1 MKQLSYIIPKITLCQ
16 AQLTAMN
23 NFGKLGS
30 YDMASFTKFWNPF
43 KHDFL
48 TLTSKHKNT
57 LILLFLIGFLAR
69 FINFFHLGFVY
80 DLVTTQYDWAK
91 NATDNGFISFWRD
104 YKGSLDYLPGAIYI
118 GMAINY
124 VSKFFG
130 LFGIGGDEYGFVFI
144 LKVFNTLNDI
154 LFAYLLYFIGKK
166 YTRIDG
172 LRLFIPSIISFLLP
186 SLWFISSVW
195 GQFDTF
201 PVNLCIITT
210 LLLYHARE
218 TSIVTFAS
226 VAGII
231 YGFCFWFKLQ
241 SILLFPPLIL
251 FFITTKNIRIIKNFT
266 ATFLTTTIAMLIIP
280 LLANANRTG
289 FVIAQVVIRS
299 NNVSNGASTFWPLV
313 NMQKYGSDLWFSLGR
328 LDITASRVSYLVYIL
343 ALGYLMLQIFPGIK
357 KVVTKPKKWLS
368 LVHSLPPLAFEN
380 FVYIMTISSSIYF
393 FFFTKMMSRYLQFG
407 FLFALI
413 ALTLQTKAYR
423 FKSLLG
429 AILVTEIGYFINN
442 AAIYSYWNNTSVWTE
457 QFENGFFGIGKVWLA
472 SWFHL
477 VGIAAIYYLIVSFAK
492 NDNDKKGMN

>member
-1 MKQLSYIIPKITLCQ
+1 MT
-16 AQLTAMN
+16 
-23 NFGKLGS
+23 
-30 YDMASFTKFWNPF
+30 SFTKFWNSL
-43 KHDFL
+43 KEDFL
-48 TLTSKHKNT
+48 ALTSIYKT
-57 LILLFLIGFLAR
+57 ILIILFIFGFLAR
-69 FINFFHLGFVY
+69 FINFFHLGYVY
-80 DLVTTQYDWAK
+80 DLISTQYAWAK
-91 NATDNGFISFWRD
+91 SATDNGFISFWRD
-104 YKGSLDYLPGAIYI
+104 YTDSLDYLPGAIYV

-124 VSKFFG
+124 ISKFFG
-130 LFGIGGDEYGFVFI
+130 LFGVGGNEYGFVFV
-144 LKVFNTLNDI
+144 LKFFNALNDI
-154 LFAYLLYFIGKK
+154 LFAGLLYFIGKK
-166 YTRIDG
+166 YTRLEG
-172 LRLFIPSIISFLLP
+172 AKLFITPIISFLLP

-210 LLLYHARE
+210 LLLYRTRE
-218 TSIVTFAS
+218 TDMVTFAT
-226 VAGII
+226 VAGLI

-266 ATFLTTTIAMLIIP
+266 ATFLTTTIAMLIVP

-299 NNVSNGASTFWPLV
+299 NNVSNGASSFWPLV
-313 NMQKYGSDLWFSLGR
+313 DMRKYGSDLWFSLGR

-413 ALTLQTKAYR
+413 ALTLQTKAMR

-429 AILVTEIGYFINN
+429 AILITEIGYFINN
-442 AAIYSYWNNTSVWTE
+442 AGIYGFYNNNPLWTE
-457 QFENGFFGIGKVWLA
+457 QFEKGVFGIDKVWLG
-472 SWFHL
+472 SWFNL

-492 NDNDKKGMN
+492 KDNNKKGMN